1 MKYLITE
8 NKIEKLI
15 FSYLDNKNFIIK
27 ETDDEYYFLG
37 NEDDDYAKIVLDKY
51 DMICYIYH
59 DLSEDIES
67 FFSIEFPY
75 SEEVL
80 TRYVENAL
88 NVKVSETNPG
98 EDDPYKLFST
108 P

>member
-1 MKYLITE
+1 
-8 NKIEKLI
+8 
-15 FSYLDNKNFIIK
+15 
-27 ETDDEYYFLG
+27 
-37 NEDDDYAKIVLDKY
+37 
-51 DMICYIYH
+51 
-59 DLSEDIES
+59 
-67 FFSIEFPY
+67 
-75 SEEVL
+75 VL